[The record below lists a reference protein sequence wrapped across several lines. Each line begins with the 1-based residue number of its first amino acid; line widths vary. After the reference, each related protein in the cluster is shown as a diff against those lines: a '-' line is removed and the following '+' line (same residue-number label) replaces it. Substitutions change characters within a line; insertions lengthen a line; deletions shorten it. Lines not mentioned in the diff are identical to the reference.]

1 MHKKQKV
8 VYYRD
13 ELNDEFSD
21 GHIDAKKIDGNYC
34 YIRDDSPIGKVL
46 HIFWYR
52 IIATPLAW
60 LYMKLHFRHK
70 IVNRQVLKKADG
82 AYYIYGNHTHFL
94 ADALVPT
101 MVNFPKDVSV
111 IVHPDNVSMPLL
123 GRITPTLGGLPLP
136 DDKEAM
142 KHFIEALEKRVAQ
155 KRCVMIYPE
164 AHIWPFYTG
173 IRPFKDTSFRY
184 PVQQK
189 LPVFSLTNTYQKR
202 RYSKKPKMVT
212 YIDGPFYAD
221 ASLPV
226 RQQKKMLRNQ
236 VYETMKKRAKN
247 NTVVCVRYEKMT
259 GDLGETL

>member
-1 MHKKQKV
+1 MHKEQKV

-21 GHIDAKKIDGNYC
+21 GHIDAKKIDGNYR
-34 YIRDDSPIGKVL
+34 YIRDDSPIGKVV

-52 IIATPLAW
+52 IVATPLAW
-60 LYMKLHFRHK
+60 LYMKLHFHHK
-70 IVNRQVLKKADG
+70 IVNRQVLKKAES

-111 IVHPDNVSMPLL
+111 IVHPDNVSMPVL

-155 KRCVMIYPE
+155 KRCVMIHPE

-226 RQQKKMLRNQ
+226 RQQKKMLRDQ
-236 VYETMKKRAKN
+236 VYEIMKKRAKN
-247 NTVVCVRYEKMT
+247 NTVVCVRYENMT

>member
-1 MHKKQKV
+1 
-8 VYYRD
+8 
-13 ELNDEFSD
+13 
-21 GHIDAKKIDGNYC
+21 
-34 YIRDDSPIGKVL
+34 
-46 HIFWYR
+46 
-52 IIATPLAW
+52 
-60 LYMKLHFRHK
+60 MKLHFRHK

-111 IVHPDNVSMPLL
+111 IVHPDNVSMPVL

-164 AHIWPFYTG
+164 AHIWPFYTD

-184 PVQQK
+184 PIQHNLIAVNDDI
-189 LPVFSLTNTYQKR
+189 FIIH
-202 RYSKKPKMVT
+202 MCE
-212 YIDGPFYAD
+212 I
-221 ASLPV
+221 
-226 RQQKKMLRNQ
+226 
-236 VYETMKKRAKN
+236 
-247 NTVVCVRYEKMT
+247 
-259 GDLGETL
+259 

>member
-1 MHKKQKV
+1 
-8 VYYRD
+8 
-13 ELNDEFSD
+13 
-21 GHIDAKKIDGNYC
+21 
-34 YIRDDSPIGKVL
+34 
-46 HIFWYR
+46 
-52 IIATPLAW
+52 
-60 LYMKLHFRHK
+60 MKLHFHHK
-70 IVNRQVLKKADG
+70 IVNRYFLKRAEG

-111 IVHPDNVSMPLL
+111 IVHPDNVSMPVL
-123 GRITPTLGGLPLP
+123 GRITPTLGGLPLT

-164 AHIWPFYTG
+164 AHIWPFYTD

-184 PVQQK
+184 PIQHN
-189 LPVFSLTNTYQKR
+189 LPVFSMTNTYQKR
-202 RYSKKPKMVT
+202 RFSSKPKMVT

-221 ASLPV
+221 TSLPV
-226 RQQKKMLRNQ
+226 RQQKKMLRDL

-247 NTVVCVRYEKMT
+247 NTVVCIRYEKVT
-259 GDLGETL
+259 EDSGEIL